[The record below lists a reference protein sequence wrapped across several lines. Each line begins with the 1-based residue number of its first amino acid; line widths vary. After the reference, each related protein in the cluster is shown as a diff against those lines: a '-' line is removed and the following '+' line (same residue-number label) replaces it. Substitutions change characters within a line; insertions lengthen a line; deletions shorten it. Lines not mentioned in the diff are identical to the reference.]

1 MKKLTYSAAACAL
14 ALVML
19 STAPAHAG
27 PVGPAE
33 ECGGSGQVSAFR
45 VSGHTETDAG
55 PVTLDVGQTTRF
67 ELDFRPARSHA
78 ATELHVRTEG
88 TFGRFAY
95 TRGAVG
101 AVTAGELY
109 TVAYEMAPPPL
120 LAGQNV
126 DVSIH
131 VTGDNNTLE
140 ACVQLD
146 VRIVG

>member
-1 MKKLTYSAAACAL
+1 MKKITYSAAACAL
-14 ALVML
+14 ALLML

-27 PVGPAE
+27 HIGPAE

-45 VSGHTETDAG
+45 VSGHAEADAG

-78 ATELHVRTEG
+78 STELHVQTEG
-88 TFGRFAY
+88 RFGRLAY
-95 TRGAVG
+95 TRAAVG
-101 AVTAGELY
+101 AVTAGNLY

-120 LAGQNV
+120 LAGQNI
-126 DVSIH
+126 DVRIH
-131 VTGDNNTLE
+131 VTGDDNALE

-146 VRIVG
+146 VRVAG